1 MPTRAEKNA
10 DMKFPAHELPR
21 GEVLEDTCVVGDL
34 LAKPV
39 FQLAPGDTDSIIK
52 SLKITSPKK
61 LIFSIRTKPPAVPC
75 LHFMFYRPCPPLLEV
90 LAKEQTKRPKS
101 QDGQKT
107 KNMKRK
113 DIVPTET

>member
-39 FQLAPGDTDSIIK
+39 LQLAPGDTDSIIK

-61 LIFSIRTKPPAVPC
+61 LISASGQS
-75 LHFMFYRPCPPLLEV
+75 LQQY
-90 LAKEQTKRPKS
+90 LAYIS
-101 QDGQKT
+101 CF
-107 KNMKRK
+107 
-113 DIVPTET
+113 IVPVHLC